1 MGWRLP
7 TRGKSASPSL
17 FFLLRKTS
25 ERERILIWRV
35 EHHSTQDIEGRRT
48 GGFFLAEKRFT
59 FAFLS
64 IEEDFGR
71 RRNRIGRTMD
81 RIRQCGAYGNTARCI
96 GHRTALHQPLHGAAF
111 LKTDRRLLVRC
122 AFRFR
127 PYSGARALPG
137 GQTDTFISLPNG
149 SWNLAPAHFSP
160 HTCQRLC
167 TIPPFLPYA
176 SSSGKA
182 MDKRPELPCLQN
194 AAHRLRRCCILCNAQ
209 KYSTA
214 ANAVRSKGARGLILL

>member
-1 MGWRLP
+1 MLWGSHRMTVLLGREDIADSGL
-7 TRGKSASPSL
+7 TASSS
-17 FFLLRKTS
+17 RK
-25 ERERILIWRV
+25 
-35 EHHSTQDIEGRRT
+35 
-48 GGFFLAEKRFT
+48 KRFT
-59 FAFLS
+59 YPFLS

-71 RRNRIGRTMD
+71 VRNCIGREMG
-81 RIRQCGAYGNTARCI
+81 RIRQCGAYGNAARCI
-96 GHRTALHQPLHGAAF
+96 GHRSTLHRPSHGAVF
-111 LKTDRRLLVRC
+111 LETDCCLLVHC
-122 AFRFR
+122 SFRFR

-194 AAHRLRRCCILCNAQ
+194 AAHRIRRCCILCNAQ

>member
-25 ERERILIWRV
+25 ERGEIVSGGRWTESGSAVRMA
-35 EHHSTQDIEGRRT
+35 TQR
-48 GGFFLAEKRFT
+48 A
-59 FAFLS
+59 AS
-64 IEEDFGR
+64 V
-71 RRNRIGRTMD
+71 IGV
-81 RIRQCGAYGNTARCI
+81 RCI
-96 GHRTALHQPLHGAAF
+96 GHRSTLHRPTHGAVF
-111 LKTDRRLLVRC
+111 LKTDWRLLVRC

-194 AAHRLRRCCILCNAQ
+194 AAHRIRRCCILCNAQ